1 MLSFKRS
8 CETIS
13 ERHKFARYLC
23 VEEKGR
29 YLFAEE
35 LKLCCRCC
43 GCPTFPC
50 RFPWPVGWPDFA
62 GLPAANLLFTIFDAL
77 RARTPIRR
85 PMIDFWWCFIVPRPP
100 RDQLISSCGFLGFFA
115 EFPNCNGFWPV
126 LILRLWNFVLS
137 SCVGFVVRGEV
148 DCVWPNQS
156 KCVWW
161 WRRNCNYR

>member
-8 CETIS
+8 CETTS

-77 RARTPIRR
+77 RARTPI
-85 PMIDFWWCFIVPRPP
+85 
-100 RDQLISSCGFLGFFA
+100 
-115 EFPNCNGFWPV
+115 
-126 LILRLWNFVLS
+126 
-137 SCVGFVVRGEV
+137 
-148 DCVWPNQS
+148 
-156 KCVWW
+156 WW
-161 WRRNCNYR
+161 WSIFDGVLLFLDPHVISWFPRAVFSASSLNFQIVTVLACFDFAIMKLCAFFLRRLRRSWRSGLCVA